1 MERYL
6 QEGLVIWGVFYY
18 QGDLVTLTL
27 FKYFVSFF
35 TKSGT
40 YFCDINILILI

>member
-1 MERYL
+1 M
-6 QEGLVIWGVFYY
+6 GVFYY